1 MKLNLATPLTLI
13 FLLFNSCEI
22 EDTTDPN
29 LSWISPENEST
40 QSDTITIMVNASD
53 DVGIEKVELYYRTIV
68 DSPLVN
74 DSVFIDNMLL
84 SSEGQYV
91 YYWDTDIENIPNK
104 DYQLFC
110 IAYDLSGNKRFI
122 NNRIIT
128 LFNIVEVR
136 FFNDTYEDLILDFA
150 NSFFQFIT
158 SQESKIIE
166 IEKNFGIANFNGVLN
181 SNGENINLDYDI
193 LIENCKC
200 SATLV
205 GNYGGGIVGE
215 YFCSN
220 TGCDC
225 IIRQCACDVKTLG
238 EGAGGICG
246 RYAGSNGK
254 LRIEYCASSVT
265 TTSDNSGGIVGSM
278 SGSDATDTYLFI
290 FNSYSKIN
298 ETLNKNSGG
307 IMTTWQN
314 KDVINVNL
322 IIFSMF

>member
-1 MKLNLATPLTLI
+1 MKLNIATPLAVI
-13 FLLFNSCEI
+13 FILFNGCEV
-22 EDTTDPN
+22 EDTTEPN
-29 LSWISPENEST
+29 ISWISPENEST
-40 QSDTITIMVNASD
+40 QSDTITIIVNASD
-53 DVGIEKVELYYRTIV
+53 DDGIEKVELYYTTII

-136 FFNDTYEDLILDFA
+136 FFNNTYEDLIFDFS

-181 SNGENINLDYDI
+181 SNGENINFDFDI
-193 LIENCKC
+193 LIENIDIDKTITI
-200 SATLV
+200 SS
-205 GNYGGGIVGE
+205 E
-215 YFCSN
+215 YFYATIRNDLQYDISYITINDQFGIDNHGFEKTNTNNIPNDGIKYNLGYFYARSTDQLGGPSN
-220 TGCDC
+220 MILYLDNGESIGWSDITNYFTYEANQVVEFLASDYDS
-225 IIRQCACDVKTLG
+225 IFIQDITFVK
-238 EGAGGICG
+238 
-246 RYAGSNGK
+246 K
-254 LRIEYCASSVT
+254 
-265 TTSDNSGGIVGSM
+265 
-278 SGSDATDTYLFI
+278 
-290 FNSYSKIN
+290 
-298 ETLNKNSGG
+298 KN
-307 IMTTWQN
+307 N
-314 KDVINVNL
+314 
-322 IIFSMF
+322 